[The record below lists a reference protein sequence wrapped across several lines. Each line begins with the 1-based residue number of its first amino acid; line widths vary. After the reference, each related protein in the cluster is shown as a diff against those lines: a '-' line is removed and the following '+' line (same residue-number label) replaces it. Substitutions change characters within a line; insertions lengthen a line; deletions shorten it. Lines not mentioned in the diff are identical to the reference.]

1 MIVNALLV
9 LVRFADMKTVYTKDN
24 CPACVTLKASLA
36 QAGEAF
42 QEIKI
47 GRDITREEF
56 MSKYPTVRT
65 VPYVVDNDK
74 GE

>member
-1 MIVNALLV
+1 
-9 LVRFADMKTVYTKDN
+9 MKKVYTKDN
-24 CPACVTLKASLA
+24 CPACVTLKASLVRS
-36 QAGEAF
+36 GEAF

-56 MSKYPTVRT
+56 MSKFPTVRT
-65 VPYVVDNDK
+65 VPYIEDDDK

>member
-1 MIVNALLV
+1 
-9 LVRFADMKTVYTKDN
+9 MKTVYTKDN

-42 QEIKI
+42 SEVKI

-56 MSKYPTVRT
+56 MAKFPTVRT
-65 VPYVVDNDK
+65 VPYVQDDDK

>member
-1 MIVNALLV
+1 
-9 LVRFADMKTVYTKDN
+9 MKTVYTKDA
-24 CPACVTLKASLA
+24 CPACVTLKASLVKS
-36 QAGEAF
+36 GESF
-42 QEIKI
+42 KEVLI

-56 MSKYPTVRT
+56 MSKFPTVRT

>member
-1 MIVNALLV
+1 MCEQVITLYS
-9 LVRFADMKTVYTKDN
+9 KEN
-24 CPACVTLKASLA
+24 CPACVLMKGKLIREKTPYK
-36 QAGEAF
+36 
-42 QEIKI
+42 EIMI

-56 MSKYPTVRT
+56 MEKFPTVRT

>member
-1 MIVNALLV
+1 
-9 LVRFADMKTVYTKDN
+9 MKVVYTKDN
-24 CPACVTLKASLA
+24 CPGCVALKASLA

-42 QEIKI
+42 KEVKI

-56 MSKYPTVRT
+56 MEKFPTVRT

-74 GE
+74 